1 MEEKKLTY
9 DLICAAVHGN
19 RQAQEQILNY
29 YDEYINALASVE
41 DEKENGEKI
50 RYVDEDIYIMKRQSG
65 KTMKQSFCPVR
76 FLPFLEII
84 FCFCG

>member
-50 RYVDEDIYIMKRQSG
+50 RYVDEDIKAQIQIR
-65 KTMKQSFCPVR
+65 
-76 FLPFLEII
+76 LLEATKKWRAVQ
-84 FCFCG
+84 

>member
-50 RYVDEDIYIMKRQSG
+50 RYVDEDIKAQIQIR
-65 KTMKQSFCPVR
+65 
-76 FLPFLEII
+76 LLEATRKWRAVQ
-84 FCFCG
+84 